1 MTVSGVDT
9 DPGVVEL
16 SAKEQNGNIRGV
28 QIYCPEERSMFLSR
42 VRSHLNEL
50 LKLPDLLLKLLSPE
64 LLDNGIITYDEVR
77 QEIQRLIA
85 RVTEMVVHC
94 NNTLKVFSSTTVR
107 MEFFCKYQRE
117 YNYEMEFLENLP
129 TPSICM
135 KAYNSTALK
144 SYISDSI
151 NRCHQQ
157 VVHVIGQDRANMQV
171 NRRSN
176 FAVALEPD
184 HITTYVLLMEKLL
197 VNLGIGLYQ
206 GNYIQRMQKRRPTVQ
221 ARIGNFFVPVEER
234 IQITDNEVEELTGL
248 AFIVPTQEFMAR
260 PLDDQVHAQPIVV
273 RGRTLEPHVIAEA
286 MAMGSRVTNPLVY
299 AQGVEKIRC
308 MLLSSTTPENVRTY
322 TPLDSVDYLAIAS
335 VLTNEAR
342 WVLVDKLVDEL
353 WSVYHYSWHKEI
365 VKINKRVGL
374 GTAISYDQF
383 PRDSDRLNNFI
394 DGKSRDD
401 FPHVD
406 WREGNSSA
414 NETQAGT
421 KNATMWEASR
431 S

>member
-1 MTVSGVDT
+1 
-9 DPGVVEL
+9 
-16 SAKEQNGNIRGV
+16 
-28 QIYCPEERSMFLSR
+28 
-42 VRSHLNEL
+42 
-50 LKLPDLLLKLLSPE
+50 
-64 LLDNGIITYDEVR
+64 
-77 QEIQRLIA
+77 
-85 RVTEMVVHC
+85 
-94 NNTLKVFSSTTVR
+94 
-107 MEFFCKYQRE
+107 
-117 YNYEMEFLENLP
+117 
-129 TPSICM
+129 
-135 KAYNSTALK
+135 
-144 SYISDSI
+144 
-151 NRCHQQ
+151 
-157 VVHVIGQDRANMQV
+157 
-171 NRRSN
+171 
-176 FAVALEPD
+176 
-184 HITTYVLLMEKLL
+184 
-197 VNLGIGLYQ
+197 
-206 GNYIQRMQKRRPTVQ
+206 
-221 ARIGNFFVPVEER
+221 
-234 IQITDNEVEELTGL
+234 
-248 AFIVPTQEFMAR
+248 
-260 PLDDQVHAQPIVV
+260 
-273 RGRTLEPHVIAEA
+273 
-286 MAMGSRVTNPLVY
+286 
-299 AQGVEKIRC
+299 VEKIRC

-414 NETQAGT
+414 NVTQAGK